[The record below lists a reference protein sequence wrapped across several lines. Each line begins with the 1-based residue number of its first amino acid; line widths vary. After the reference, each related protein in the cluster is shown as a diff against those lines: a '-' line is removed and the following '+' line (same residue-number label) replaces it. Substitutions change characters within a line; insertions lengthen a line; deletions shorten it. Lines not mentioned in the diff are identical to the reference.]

1 MEGPLSS
8 AFYATCNKHAAC
20 GLKQHKKQVSAMA
33 FCLLL
38 LPRPTAS
45 RYTMLPPL
53 LPLLAVSVAVAVP
66 FLLLP
71 R

>member
-1 MEGPLSS
+1 
-8 AFYATCNKHAAC
+8 
-20 GLKQHKKQVSAMA
+20 MA

-53 LPLLAVSVAVAVP
+53 LPLLAVAVAVAVAIAIAVAVATVS
-66 FLLLP
+66 FAAALS
-71 R
+71 